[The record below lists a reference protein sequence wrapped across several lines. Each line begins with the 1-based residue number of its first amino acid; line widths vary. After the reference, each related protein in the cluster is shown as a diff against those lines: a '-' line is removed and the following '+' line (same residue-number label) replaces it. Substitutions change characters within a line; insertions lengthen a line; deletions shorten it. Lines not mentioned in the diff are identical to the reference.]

1 MVCFVANKRQCTIAG
16 MIGLLMLLAS
26 LLPDLNLALA
36 QSCPT
41 PTVTLSASSGSPGDV
56 LTVQGEGWLPG
67 GTVTITAT
75 GPERLDVLTGQV
87 PDSGTWEADINV
99 IRAPPGNYV
108 FVFSEIMDRCDL
120 RATVPFTINGP
131 TISLDLTES
140 PPGTEVTVQGSGWIA
155 GDIVSIQFAEPGNE
169 VAQATVGDDGSF
181 TTTFTVPSDAQ
192 SGEQQVIAVD
202 ANDSN
207 WQTDTVFQVT
217 VEGAAP
223 L

>member
-1 MVCFVANKRQCTIAG
+1 MCFVAHKWQCTITG
-16 MIGLLMLLAS
+16 MIVLLMLLAS
-26 LLPDLNLALA
+26 LLPDLSLALA
-36 QSCPT
+36 RSCPT

-56 LTVQGEGWLPG
+56 LTIQGEGWLPG

-75 GPERLDVLTGQV
+75 GPEQLDVLTGQV

-108 FVFSEIMDRCDL
+108 FVFSEKMDRCDL

-131 TISLDLTES
+131 TISLDLTEG

-169 VAQATVGDDGSF
+169 VAQATIGDDGSF

-207 WQTDTVFQVT
+207 WQTDTVFQVAA
-217 VEGAAP
+217 EGAAP

>member
-1 MVCFVANKRQCTIAG
+1 
-16 MIGLLMLLAS
+16 
-26 LLPDLNLALA
+26 
-36 QSCPT
+36 
-41 PTVTLSASSGSPGDV
+41 
-56 LTVQGEGWLPG
+56 
-67 GTVTITAT
+67 
-75 GPERLDVLTGQV
+75 
-87 PDSGTWEADINV
+87 V

-131 TISLDLTES
+131 MISLDLTEG
-140 PPGTEVTVQGSGWIA
+140 PPGMEVTVQGSGWIA
-155 GDIVSIQFAEPGNE
+155 GDLVSIQFAEPGNE

-207 WQTDTVFQVT
+207 WQTDTVFHVT
-217 VEGAAP
+217 AEGSAP
-223 L
+223 LSLILMGTSLLGSLPQLLVILLLHSHVSMLYQKPVAMQIYETLIVR